1 MKNDEKHK
9 GITFGYGLHPV
20 RGSRGG
26 DVSSDKTD
34 KNIACGFVGYSRASA
49 L

>member
-1 MKNDEKHK
+1 MKNEERHK
-9 GITFGYGLHPV
+9 RGKTGFGLHSV

-26 DVSSDKTD
+26 DVSSGKTYQD
-34 KNIACGFVGYSRASA
+34 IACGFDGYSRASA